1 MNPIALF
8 RDASFSLKDAELL
21 AAAYRDVLAAIDL
34 PDLTDGTAHMLAA
47 KIVELAK
54 AGEWGREHIV
64 ARVIHDLKLPHAYR
78 PTLSGGQPQDDPGF
92 A

>member
-1 MNPIALF
+1 VDPIALL
-8 RDASFSLKDAELL
+8 RNAPFSPEDSELL
-21 AAAYRDVLAAIDL
+21 AAAYHDLLAAVDL
-34 PDLTDGTAHMLAA
+34 PNAADGTAFMLAA

-54 AGEWGREHIV
+54 AGEWNRERIV

-78 PTLSGGQPQDDPGF
+78 PMPPAGEPQDDPGF